1 MWSHTTKPQIK
12 SNISELF
19 GTLWRSPVNWQVLR
33 PVLVSWPTWRSS
45 KWSHQSRIILSVLS
59 STFFYYYLRHFVGNY
74 NWSQKSGAE
83 RPSNWRGATLQ
94 AIHHLPAACL
104 SYSFLCLSPS
114 LSTTLSVSVP
124 TKKKGTLPPSLPP
137 SLQTPHLSPPHA
149 VLSGSLV

>member
-1 MWSHTTKPQIK
+1 MNVIPHNKASDKVKYKWAFWNSVTLPRYWGPSWCHGRPDALL
-12 SNISELF
+12 NDPISPESF
-19 GTLWRSPVNWQVLR
+19 SVFF
-33 PVLVSWPTWRSS
+33 PVL
-45 KWSHQSRIILSVLS
+45 
-59 STFFYYYLRHFVGNY
+59 FYYYYLRHFVGNY